1 MQKSGR
7 RGGRYAGCDIIPRA
21 SRRAADRIFRRPADS
36 LPPFFSCF
44 ARKQRAAAREACSGR
59 YRTVV
64 CLPLTST
71 LLDKD
76 NAPSLIR
83 FGSLSSTRAG
93 KNLDRSQE
101 QVTSSFYPPP
111 RVIREERL
119 FTKKWNNTRGSCDE
133 FLFIHVPAARN
144 TALATRKI
152 RSKTEAG
159 GGRKRG
165 NKKRDEN
172 RSIERGFK
180 GKRGTMDW
188 LPFRTNSFAN
198 SFNDVTTR

>member
-101 QVTSSFYPPP
+101 QVTSSFIPLPELFGRKGYSQRSGTTLVEVATNFFLYTFP
-111 RVIREERL
+111 R
-119 FTKKWNNTRGSCDE
+119 RG
-133 FLFIHVPAARN
+133 
-144 TALATRKI
+144 TQ
-152 RSKTEAG
+152 RSRRGKYG
-159 GGRKRG
+159 QRRKRG
-165 NKKRDEN
+165 EE
-172 RSIERGFK
+172 EREGI
-180 GKRGTMDW
+180 RNGTKIV
-188 LPFRTNSFAN
+188 A
-198 SFNDVTTR
+198 